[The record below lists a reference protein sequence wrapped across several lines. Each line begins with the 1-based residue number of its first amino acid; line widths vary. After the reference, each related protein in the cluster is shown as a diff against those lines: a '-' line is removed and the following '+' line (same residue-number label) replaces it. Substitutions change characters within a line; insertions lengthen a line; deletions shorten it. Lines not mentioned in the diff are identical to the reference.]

1 MSSSRDNGRRNKSSK
16 KNARPQGERNF
27 NRSDRPNGGN
37 RPNRGRSSGRKSKIK
52 KLNLPAEK
60 FMHTGVPLQDVAYNA
75 PMLYNEF
82 PLHPDLKENIAKL
95 GWDKPTEVQD
105 KTFLPISDL
114 RDVLAIANTGTGKT
128 ASFLIPLINAMLQAE
143 DDFSAL
149 VMTPTRE
156 LALQVESEFRLLTK
170 GMRLFAA
177 SFIGGTKVDRD
188 VQKLQKP
195 FHFIIGTPGRLVD
208 LNKRKA
214 LKLEH
219 FSVLILDEFDRMLD
233 MGFSKDVNFITS
245 QMDSRDQTLLF
256 SATLDPKQQEL
267 IDTILTNPVTV
278 KVTDGTSTAEHID
291 QDVIFANRDAKF
303 NVLLDMLHKDDF
315 EKVLIF
321 AETKRTVAGL
331 TKQLKK
337 SKLKADEI
345 HGDKSQN
352 YRKNA
357 LNDFKKG
364 KVNVLVATD
373 VAARGLDISDV
384 SHVINYEMPQD
395 YETYI
400 HRIGRTGRAGKKG
413 KAYTFMD
420 KDKA

>member
-1 MSSSRDNGRRNKSSK
+1 MSSRDNGRRNKSSK
-16 KNARPQGERNF
+16 KNARPQGNRNF
-27 NRSDRPNGGN
+27 KSNQSSTSGNRNRSRS
-37 RPNRGRSSGRKSKIK
+37 RSRGKSKIK
-52 KLNLPAEK
+52 KLDLPAEK
-60 FMHTGVPLQDVAYNA
+60 FMHKGVPVQEVEYNA
-75 PMLYNEF
+75 PLPYSEF
-82 PLHPDLKENIAKL
+82 PLHKDLKDNIEKL
-95 GWDKPTEVQD
+95 GWTNPTEVQD
-105 KTFLPISDL
+105 KTFMPISEL
-114 RDVLAIANTGTGKT
+114 KDVLAIANTGTGKT
-128 ASFLIPLINAMLQAE
+128 ASFLIPLINAMLVAD
-143 DDFSAL
+143 DDFSCL

-170 GMRLFAA
+170 GMRLFAT

-188 VQKLQKP
+188 VRKLQKP
-195 FHFIIGTPGRLVD
+195 FHFVIGTPGRLVD

-245 QMDSRDQTLLF
+245 QMQGRDQTLLF

-267 IDTILTNPVTV
+267 IDSILKNPVTI
-278 KVTDGTSTAEHID
+278 KVTEGNSTAEHID
-291 QDVIFANRDAKF
+291 QDVVYANRDSKF
-303 NVLLDMLHKDDF
+303 DVLLDMLNKDDF

-331 TKQLKK
+331 AKQLKR
-337 SKLKADEI
+337 SKLKVDEI

-357 LNDFKKG
+357 LQDFKKG
-364 KVNVLVATD
+364 KVNILVATD

-384 SHVINYEMPQD
+384 SHVINYTLPQD

-400 HRIGRTGRAGKKG
+400 HRIGRTGRAGKTG
-413 KAYTFMD
+413 KAYTFMN
-420 KDKA
+420 K